1 MSSTVRKEFSKH
13 DFQKLI
19 LSNDS
24 SISLSKPA
32 NARSNLW
39 SNFSQLYY
47 SGVAQNYI
55 VCNDCRNVLKWT
67 SKTGTKVM
75 KNHSCT
81 KKLIPKPST
90 TPSRQ
95 RTISS
100 YMPPA
105 QENYS
110 TIKDHIVESCVEFCA
125 RDNKPFETI
134 ASEGLM
140 NLAKQLMNAGALI
153 DTGFSLNDL
162 LPHPTT
168 ISCNVQRIYNKLKDQ
183 LVTLCEKVDN
193 FAITCDFWTEGFTG
207 LHYGGVSLHFVDV
220 NYKLR
225 MFILACKLYD
235 LPNQKAFNIREF
247 VNKIVEDFG
256 LIINED
262 IFIVSDNEPKMLSA
276 FKEGVMRVGCSTYYI
291 NKVIQ
296 HAFELEESLCIDVQL
311 LFSIVRDIISHIRQS
326 HKQ

>member
-1 MSSTVRKEFSKH
+1 MVLETEDLVIFKTLTLLKYSSFSG
-13 DFQKLI
+13 
-19 LSNDS
+19 
-24 SISLSKPA
+24 
-32 NARSNLW
+32 
-39 SNFSQLYY
+39 Y
-47 SGVAQNYI
+47 
-55 VCNDCRNVLKWT
+55 
-67 SKTGTKVM
+67 KT
-75 KNHSCT
+75 
-81 KKLIPKPST
+81 L
-90 TPSRQ
+90 
-95 RTISS
+95 
-100 YMPPA
+100 
-105 QENYS
+105 
-110 TIKDHIVESCVEFCA
+110 F
-125 RDNKPFETI
+125 F
-134 ASEGLM
+134 
-140 NLAKQLMNAGALI
+140 
-153 DTGFSLNDL
+153 LN
-162 LPHPTT
+162 
-168 ISCNVQRIYNKLKDQ
+168 I
-183 LVTLCEKVDN
+183 
-193 FAITCDFWTEGFTG
+193 G